1 MQENERAPWISME
14 DTVFS
19 DDDSEVTTETRAAAE
34 YVRTLSNSLSDCISC
49 LKPWFHVKVK
59 LF

>member
-1 MQENERAPWISME
+1 ME